1 MREMKNM
8 TALSITRSRAYLAPS
23 LPRLALLS
31 GFVVLLA
38 LAFAAMS
45 PAYAMTLDEAK
56 AQGVV
61 GEMSTGYV
69 GYPSAPSAAVKQLGD
84 GVNLGRKAQYSQIAA
99 SQGTSLSVV
108 EQLAG
113 SKLIG
118 QAPAGQYVNDGSGW
132 RRK

>member
-1 MREMKNM
+1 MREMKTM
-8 TALSITRSRAYLAPS
+8 TALSSTRSRTHSALS
-23 LPRLALLS
+23 MPRIALLS

-38 LAFAAMS
+38 LAFAVFS
-45 PAYAMTLDEAK
+45 PAYALTLDEAK
-56 AQGVV
+56 AQGVI

-69 GYPSAPSAAVKQLGD
+69 GYPSGPSAAVKQLGD
-84 GVNLGRKAQYSQIAA
+84 GVNLGRKAQYGQIAA

-113 SKLIG
+113 SKLVG
-118 QAPAGQYVNDGSGW
+118 QAPAGQFVNDGSGW

>member
-1 MREMKNM
+1 MRELKNM
-8 TALSITRSRAYLAPS
+8 SALSIARSRSQSASQLH
-23 LPRLALLS
+23 RFALLS
-31 GFVVLLA
+31 GLVVLLA
-38 LAFAAMS
+38 LAFSAFS
-45 PAYAMTLDEAK
+45 PAYALTLDEAK

-84 GVNLGRKAQYSQIAA
+84 GVNLGRKAQYGQIAA

-113 SKLIG
+113 SKLVG